1 MADEKIIFS
10 MTGVNKIYPPQ
21 KQVLKNIY
29 LSFFYGAK
37 IGVLGLNG
45 SGKSSLLRIIA
56 GIDKEFQ
63 GEVVSDLGYSVG
75 YLEQEPQLDKTKTVK
90 EIVLLTAAKGIL
102 AQDLNSYQLEAAQL
116 WTSSLL
122 VAELSSKIVQHKKL
136 KIDKDLAFTSGL
148 LCSVGKIVLAQF
160 FSPVMMQIKTDLK
173 DNQEPFPTLEK
184 KYFGYTHMEV
194 SENLLKRWNFPPELT
209 DVVANYLTP
218 ETSKVNPLLTSVVHL
233 ASILIVVSGIGIDIG
248 GESVPISPFA
258 LSQTGVT
265 DADIETYFVHIPDL
279 QAGLA
284 DLLNV

>member
-1 MADEKIIFS
+1 MLKSKVDEVLQD
-10 MTGVNKIYPPQ
+10 VNKLPAI
-21 KQVLKNIY
+21 
-29 LSFFYGAK
+29 
-37 IGVLGLNG
+37 
-45 SGKSSLLRIIA
+45 SS
-56 GIDKEFQ
+56 
-63 GEVVSDLGYSVG
+63 VVSKVLEKLQKPDVNIADLA
-75 YLEQEPQLDKTKTVK
+75 QEISKDPAITANVIKLSNSAYYRASKPIRTVQEALMTLGIKTVK

-102 AQDLNSYQLEAAQL
+102 SQDLNSYQLEAAQL

-160 FSPVMMQIKTDLK
+160 FSPVMMQIKADLK
-173 DNQEPFPTLEK
+173 DNQEPFPMLEK

-194 SENLLKRWNFPPELT
+194 SENLLKRWNFPQELT

-218 ETSKVNPLLTSVVHL
+218 ENSKNNPVLTSVVHI

-265 DADIETYFVHIPDL
+265 EADIETYFVHIPDL

>member
-1 MADEKIIFS
+1 MLKSKVDEVLQD
-10 MTGVNKIYPPQ
+10 VNKLPAISSVVS
-21 KQVLKNIY
+21 QVLEKLQKPDVNIADLAQEISKDPAITANVIK
-29 LSFFYGAK
+29 LSNSAYYRASK
-37 IGVLGLNG
+37 PIRTVQEALMTLG
-45 SGKSSLLRIIA
+45 I
-56 GIDKEFQ
+56 
-63 GEVVSDLGYSVG
+63 
-75 YLEQEPQLDKTKTVK
+75 KTVK

-116 WTSSLL
+116 WTASLL

-173 DNQEPFPTLEK
+173 DNKEPFPTLEK

-194 SENLLKRWNFPPELT
+194 SENLLKRWNFPEELT

-218 ETSKVNPLLTSVVHL
+218 ETSKVNPLLTSVVHI
-233 ASILIVVSGIGIDIG
+233 ASILIIVSGIGIDIG

>member
-1 MADEKIIFS
+1 MLKSKVDEVLQD
-10 MTGVNKIYPPQ
+10 VNKLPAI
-21 KQVLKNIY
+21 
-29 LSFFYGAK
+29 
-37 IGVLGLNG
+37 
-45 SGKSSLLRIIA
+45 SS
-56 GIDKEFQ
+56 
-63 GEVVSDLGYSVG
+63 VVSKVLEKLQKPDVNIADLA
-75 YLEQEPQLDKTKTVK
+75 QEISKDPAITANVIKLSNSAYYRASKPIRTVQEALMTLGIKTVK

-102 AQDLNSYQLEAAQL
+102 SQDLNSYQLEAAQL

-173 DNQEPFPTLEK
+173 DNQEPFPVLEK

-194 SENLLKRWNFPPELT
+194 SENLLKRWNFPQELT

-218 ETSKVNPLLTSVVHL
+218 ENSNNNPLLTSVVHI

-265 DADIETYFVHIPDL
+265 EVDIETYFVHIPDL

>member
-1 MADEKIIFS
+1 MLKSKVDEVLQD
-10 MTGVNKIYPPQ
+10 VNKLPAI
-21 KQVLKNIY
+21 
-29 LSFFYGAK
+29 
-37 IGVLGLNG
+37 
-45 SGKSSLLRIIA
+45 SS
-56 GIDKEFQ
+56 
-63 GEVVSDLGYSVG
+63 VVSKVLEKLQKPDVEIADLA
-75 YLEQEPQLDKTKTVK
+75 QEISKDPAITANVIKLSNSAYYRASKPIRTVQEALMTLGIKTVK

-218 ETSKVNPLLTSVVHL
+218 ETSKVNPLLTSVVHI

>member
-1 MADEKIIFS
+1 MPKSKVDEILQD
-10 MTGVNKIYPPQ
+10 VNKLPAI
-21 KQVLKNIY
+21 
-29 LSFFYGAK
+29 SA
-37 IGVLGLNG
+37 
-45 SGKSSLLRIIA
+45 
-56 GIDKEFQ
+56 
-63 GEVVSDLGYSVG
+63 VVSKVLEKLQKPDVNIADLA
-75 YLEQEPQLDKTKTVK
+75 QEISKDPAITANVIKLSNSAYYRASKPIRTVQEALMTLGIKTVK

-102 AQDLNSYQLEAAQL
+102 SQDLNSYQLDAAQL

-173 DNQEPFPTLEK
+173 DNQEPFPNLEK

-194 SENLLKRWNFPPELT
+194 SENLLKRWNFPQELT

-218 ETSKVNPLLTSVVHL
+218 ENSKNNPILTSVVHI

-265 DADIETYFVHIPDL
+265 EADIETYFVHIPDL

>member
-1 MADEKIIFS
+1 MLKSKVDEVLQD
-10 MTGVNKIYPPQ
+10 VNKLPAI
-21 KQVLKNIY
+21 
-29 LSFFYGAK
+29 
-37 IGVLGLNG
+37 
-45 SGKSSLLRIIA
+45 SS
-56 GIDKEFQ
+56 
-63 GEVVSDLGYSVG
+63 VVSKVLEKLQKPDVEIADLA
-75 YLEQEPQLDKTKTVK
+75 QEISKDPAITANVIKLSNSAYYRASKPIRTVQEALMTLGIKTVK

>member
-1 MADEKIIFS
+1 MLKSKVDEILQD
-10 MTGVNKIYPPQ
+10 VNKLPAI
-21 KQVLKNIY
+21 
-29 LSFFYGAK
+29 SA
-37 IGVLGLNG
+37 
-45 SGKSSLLRIIA
+45 
-56 GIDKEFQ
+56 
-63 GEVVSDLGYSVG
+63 VVSKVLEKLQKPDVNIADLA
-75 YLEQEPQLDKTKTVK
+75 QEISKDPAITANVIKLSNSAYYRASKPIRTVQEALMTLGIKTVK

-102 AQDLNSYQLEAAQL
+102 SQDLNSYQLDAAQL

-173 DNQEPFPTLEK
+173 DNQEPFPNLEK

-194 SENLLKRWNFPPELT
+194 SENLLKRWNFPQELT

-218 ETSKVNPLLTSVVHL
+218 ENSKNNPILTSVVHI

-265 DADIETYFVHIPDL
+265 EADIETYFVHIPDL

>member
-1 MADEKIIFS
+1 MLKSKVDEILQD
-10 MTGVNKIYPPQ
+10 VNKLPAI
-21 KQVLKNIY
+21 
-29 LSFFYGAK
+29 SA
-37 IGVLGLNG
+37 
-45 SGKSSLLRIIA
+45 
-56 GIDKEFQ
+56 
-63 GEVVSDLGYSVG
+63 VVSKVLEKLQKPDVNIADLA
-75 YLEQEPQLDKTKTVK
+75 QEISKDPAITANVIKLSNSAYYRASKPIRTVQEALMTLGIKTVK

-102 AQDLNSYQLEAAQL
+102 SQDLNSYQLEAAQL

-160 FSPVMMQIKTDLK
+160 FSPVMMQIKADLK
-173 DNQEPFPTLEK
+173 DNQEPFPNLEK

-194 SENLLKRWNFPPELT
+194 SENLLKRWNFPQELT

-218 ETSKVNPLLTSVVHL
+218 ENSKNNPILTSVVHI

-265 DADIETYFVHIPDL
+265 EADIETYFVHIPDL